1 MKSIRNQGGFAE
13 IGVLVVALVVF
24 GGVGF
29 FAYQNYKTSHNVRS
43 ASVVSSIAKVDSV
56 AFSSA
61 VDGKGL
67 ATSPATTFASATP
80 AIYAVAKVDSAKKKS
95 RIEYVRYRDGKFVD
109 NGSLAMA
116 KDGSHNASF
125 AFKLKPGA
133 THPPGKYKVK
143 IYSNGKFVKTS
154 EYTVK

>member
-1 MKSIRNQGGFAE
+1 MKTSRNQGGFAE
-13 IGVLVVALVVF
+13 IGILVIALVLL

-29 FAYQNYKTSHNVRS
+29 FAYQNYQSSHKAPA
-43 ASVVSSIAKVDSV
+43 ASVAKKIAKVDS
-56 AFSSA
+56 
-61 VDGKGL
+61 L
-67 ATSPATTFASATP
+67 AFASTVDAKGVAVAPAASFAPATP
-80 AIYAVAKVDSAKKKS
+80 AIYAVAKVDSAAKNS

-109 NGSLAMA
+109 NGSLAVA

-133 THPPGKYKVK
+133 AHPAGKYKVK
-143 IYSNGKFVKTS
+143 IYSNGKFVKSS